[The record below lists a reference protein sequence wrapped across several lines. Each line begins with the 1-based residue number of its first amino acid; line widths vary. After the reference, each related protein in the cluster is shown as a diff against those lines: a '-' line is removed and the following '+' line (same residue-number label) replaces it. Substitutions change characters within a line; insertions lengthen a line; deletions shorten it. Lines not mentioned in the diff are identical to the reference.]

1 MKRKLVKKQPGGS
14 VSDTTSTSKQ
24 NGFAVLKEK
33 GMIKDVPKVDP
44 RSKTTTKPKT
54 YVWNP
59 NAKPK
64 VYDGTTPKMKKGGT
78 AKKKK

>member
-1 MKRKLVKKQPGGS
+1 MKTVKKYQS
-14 VSDTTSTSKQ
+14 KKTSADTTSTSKQ
-24 NGFAVLKEK
+24 NGFAALKEK
-33 GMIKDVPKVDP
+33 GMLKDVPKVDP

-54 YVWNP
+54 YVWDP

-78 AKKKK
+78 IKKKK